1 VLSEALKDRD
11 PEVRIRAVGALRDA
25 GTVSAIPIIQKAF
38 GDKEASVRL
47 HAALMPRKIG
57 HRSGVPVLGRALLA
71 DRDPSVRAACARY
84 LGTVGVKDPRSVGIL
99 SKVLTDDKSPAVRIR
114 PVEAL
119 GFAQMTQAISV
130 LQTAL
135 TDRDAGVR
143 IRATEVMGRVLA
155 QDFE

>member
-1 VLSEALKDRD
+1 MLSEALKDRD

-25 GTVSAIPIIQKAF
+25 GTVSAIPNIQKPF